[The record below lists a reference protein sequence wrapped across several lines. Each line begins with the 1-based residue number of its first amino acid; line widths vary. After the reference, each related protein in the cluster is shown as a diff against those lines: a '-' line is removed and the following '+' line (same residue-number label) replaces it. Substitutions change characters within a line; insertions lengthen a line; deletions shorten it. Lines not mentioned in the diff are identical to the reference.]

1 VPAPAEA
8 ATAPVDPSP
17 AQAAAVPASSGP
29 GFLVNTRELQ
39 AAQGG
44 PSRARLLATDPTS
57 AAERQARFEVTHKKC
72 SLAYGGLFPGLGSL
86 CAGRTTEGSLVLALG
101 LAELGTGLT
110 VGFKDSFS
118 NPGAVLP
125 LLAFGDLLTAGAID
139 TSLRLQRAAR
149 MPYVPPETLGE
160 GFAAP
165 FRPDVLSQPLVWGG
179 ILGTFAA
186 GLLYSEL
193 FEGGLTTRHAFER
206 PNLFGK
212 TVNTLPGMLAGG
224 GIGVGLFTH
233 VALAEELAFRGLVQ
247 SGLTRS
253 KGEESG
259 MVLGALVFGLF
270 HSTNALFLPA
280 DERIDYLVKGVPFI
294 TLIGGYLSYVYAKS
308 GYTLSQSIAVHFWYD
323 FLISAAGFVLDP
335 KNSPLSMQ
343 IAF

>member
-1 VPAPAEA
+1 M
-8 ATAPVDPSP
+8 
-17 AQAAAVPASSGP
+17 PASSGP
-29 GFLVNTRELQ
+29 GFLVNTRLLQ
-39 AAQGG
+39 APQGG
-44 PSRARLLATDPTS
+44 PSRTRLSATDPTS
-57 AAERQARFEVTHKKC
+57 PAERQARYEVTHTRC
-72 SLAYGGLFPGLGSL
+72 SLAYAALFPGLGSL
-86 CAGRTTEGSLVLALG
+86 CAGRATEGSLVLALG

-110 VGFKDSFS
+110 VGLKDSFG

-139 TSLRLQRAAR
+139 TTLRLQRAAR
-149 MPYVPPETLGE
+149 LPYVPPETLGE
-160 GFAAP
+160 AFAAP

-179 ILGTFAA
+179 ILGTFAL
-186 GLLYSEL
+186 GLVYSEL

-233 VALAEELAFRGLVQ
+233 VALAEELAFRGMVQ
-247 SGLTRS
+247 SGLARS
-253 KGEESG
+253 KGEEPG

-280 DERIDYLVKGVPFI
+280 DQRVDYLVKGVPFI
-294 TLIGGYLSYVYAKS
+294 TLVGGYLSYVYAKS
-308 GYTLSQSIAVHFWYD
+308 GYALSPSIAVHFWYD
-323 FLISAAGFVLDP
+323 FLISAASFALDP

-343 IAF
+343 LAF

>member
-1 VPAPAEA
+1 M
-8 ATAPVDPSP
+8 TH
-17 AQAAAVPASSGP
+17 
-29 GFLVNTRELQ
+29 TR
-39 AAQGG
+39 
-44 PSRARLLATDPTS
+44 
-57 AAERQARFEVTHKKC
+57 C
-72 SLAYGGLFPGLGSL
+72 SLAYAALFPGLGSL
-86 CAGRTTEGSLVLALG
+86 CAGRATEGSLVLALG
-101 LAELGTGLT
+101 LSELGTGLT
-110 VGFKDSFS
+110 VGLKDSFG

-139 TSLRLQRAAR
+139 TTLRLQRAAR
-149 MPYVPPETLGE
+149 LPYVPPETLGE
-160 GFAAP
+160 AFAAP

-179 ILGTFAA
+179 ILGTFAL
-186 GLLYSEL
+186 GLVYSEL

-233 VALAEELAFRGLVQ
+233 VALAEELAFRGMVQ

-259 MVLGALVFGLF
+259 MVLGALIFGLF

-280 DERIDYLVKGVPFI
+280 DQRFDYLVKGVPFI

-308 GYTLSQSIAVHFWYD
+308 GYALSPSIAVHFWYD
-323 FLISAAGFVLDP
+323 FLISAASFALDP

-343 IAF
+343 LAF